1 MGPAAFGPSGD
12 AMKMMV
18 IRAVAA
24 LAVLGTSATFA
35 QQKQKLSYKVQ
46 PANSAYTQQHVID
59 VGDVPGHQIRVY
71 EVRYSFPAEGPAFD
85 GIKATEVWSR
95 ATSDYVEG
103 TGNSF
108 GYTVYNMQNGE
119 KVFGH
124 YTLVTQ
130 TSVGAEGA
138 KKATFTGVTT
148 LTGGTGKFRGIRG
161 TLRTNGATDFKVG
174 PSSQTEG
181 EYWIDA
187 TMIQADK
194 R

>member
-1 MGPAAFGPSGD
+1 
-12 AMKMMV
+12 MKMIAV
-18 IRAVAA
+18 RAVAA
-24 LAVLGTSATFA
+24 LAVVGASATFA
-35 QQKQKLSYKVQ
+35 QQKQKISYKVA
-46 PANSAYTQQHVID
+46 PSASTYTQQHAID

-71 EVRYSFPAEGPAFD
+71 EVRYTFAAEGPAFD
-85 GIKATEVWSR
+85 GVKVTEAWSR
-95 ATSDYVEG
+95 ATSDYVDG
-103 TGNSF
+103 TGNGS

-119 KVFGH
+119 KVFGR
-124 YTLVTQ
+124 YELIAQ

-138 KKATFTGVTT
+138 KKTTFSTVTT

-161 TLRTNGATDFKVG
+161 TLRTTGGTDFKAG

-181 EYWIDA
+181 EYSIDA